1 MIEDGGKNENK
12 LMESAIIEARKYG
25 ADGILLLEQD
35 NKVDGYYYGMAFNRK
50 VLRMSIIVKEE

>member
-1 MIEDGGKNENK
+1 
-12 LMESAIIEARKYG
+12 MESAIIEARKYG